1 MASIAAS
8 PPPATGDMSESEV
21 SLFRLYVLRAAYLL
35 LIVGLGGM
43 IVPQI
48 ISHPIT
54 DRGVI
59 AALLGAI
66 WALAFLGLRY
76 PLQMLPLLMFE
87 FAWKVIW
94 VLAYGLPQWSAGQLT
109 PVTAEDLTNT
119 LVGVVL
125 MPLVIPWGYVWR
137 RYVRQPGARWTR
149 AAVQTDSNAAAAS

>member
-1 MASIAAS
+1 MASTAAQA
-8 PPPATGDMSESEV
+8 PETPVTRAEDEV
-21 SLFRLYVLRAAYLL
+21 SLVRLYVLRAAYLL

-48 ISHPIT
+48 VSHPIV

-59 AALLGAI
+59 AALLGGI
-66 WALAFLGLRY
+66 WLLAFIGLRH

-109 PVTAEDLTNT
+109 PVTSEDLTNT

-137 RYVRQPGARWTR
+137 RYVRQPGARWRR
-149 AAVQTDSNAAAAS
+149 ARPRREEI